1 MLVKNWGRDAA
12 VHYSGVTRAG
22 DPLSLLADNTGLR
35 QLPFNWQISI
45 DRGLLTMR
53 RGSKFTFVIELLSFV
68 SHLRISPA
76 ACVSAGTII
85 KAIFLLR

>member
-1 MLVKNWGRDAA
+1 MLVKNWGSDVA

-45 DRGLLTMR
+45 ERGLVDYVTWFKGHVR
-53 RGSKFTFVIELLSFV
+53 D
-68 SHLRISPA
+68 
-76 ACVSAGTII
+76 
-85 KAIFLLR
+85 